1 MFLIRFNSSLNQCYL
16 ILCKDLDQ
24 FGIAPR
30 QIQRTSKYNQQDWQ
44 NERAVWD
51 PVVPGLTAALS
62 DVIKPVR

>member
-1 MFLIRFNSSLNQCYL
+1 
-16 ILCKDLDQ
+16 LDQ